1 MTSQDRLAASLRR
14 LQNEARSLSAYQ
26 TTFVTQHDIH
36 RVSIDADRLLS
47 VLAITDSA
55 KVDDPADLVELRER
69 LNIVRADLAS
79 LLVSVQNLHEKAEDM
94 DKTLNDAENLVDNP
108 DEVL

>member
-1 MTSQDRLAASLRR
+1 MTSQDRFAAALRR
-14 LQNEARSLSAYQ
+14 LQNEARSLTAYQ

>member
-1 MTSQDRLAASLRR
+1 MTSQDRLAAALRR

>member
-1 MTSQDRLAASLRR
+1 MTSQDRLAAALRR

-94 DKTLNDAENLVDNP
+94 DKTLIDAENLVDNP